1 MPPSS
6 PDASPALPAFV
17 LALALLGV
25 LAAVGGQVLVQMR
38 MAPGTLLPA
47 GAEAAVASPNN
58 ARTSTRPGAMA
69 VPQVETGPGWETL
82 TTPQK
87 LALYPLAERW
97 ALISEAQKRRWLAL
111 AANFSALPEEEQA
124 KFHDRMTDWASLSAQ
139 QRNQARLN
147 YAVTNRLARDDKR
160 AQWEAYQALS
170 DEENALWP
178 HEQPPSP
185 RAPPRHCTPC
195 RPRSWPRFRRPR
207 RPTPAARTHRRFRL
221 CSTTAPHALRH
232 RSPPR
237 RPRRPACPRKIRPPT
252 WSRRPPSRFRWQY
265 RQHSPSGRRFCR
277 NTCDDSAHGHSR
289 QLWPVSSVVPSLADT
304 LRLAFALWNDRHP
317 SRPSTAGI
325 PLCKDLFRRPRPHAQ
340 FVAPHGLLAV

>member
-1 MPPSS
+1 MHPSS

-38 MAPGTLLPA
+38 MVPGTLLPA
-47 GAEAAVASPNN
+47 GAEAAIASPNN

-170 DEENALWP
+170 EEEKRALAARAAPKPKGAATALRPVSPKKLAQVPAATQANPSRPNAP
-178 HEQPPSP
+178 KIPPVLDHSAP
-185 RAPPRHCTPC
+185 RVAAPVTPTAPPATGVPTQN
-195 RPRSWPRFRRPR
+195 PASNVVETAPVSIPVAV
-207 RPTPAARTHRRFRL
+207 PAALPPLDAGSAETPA
-221 CSTTAPHALRH
+221 TTAPMIT
-232 RSPPR
+232 PDN
-237 RPRRPACPRKIRPPT
+237 
-252 WSRRPPSRFRWQY
+252 
-265 RQHSPSGRRFCR
+265 SGLYP
-277 NTCDDSAHGHSR
+277 
-289 QLWPVSSVVPSLADT
+289 Q
-304 LRLAFALWNDRHP
+304 
-317 SRPSTAGI
+317 
-325 PLCKDLFRRPRPHAQ
+325 
-340 FVAPHGLLAV
+340 

>member
-1 MPPSS
+1 MHPSPS
-6 PDASPALPAFV
+6 DASPALPAFV

-58 ARTSTRPGAMA
+58 ARSPTRHGTSM

-124 KFHDRMTDWASLSAQ
+124 KFHDRMADWASLSAQ

-147 YAVTNRLARDDKR
+147 YAVTNRLAPDDKR
-160 AQWEAYQALS
+160 AQWEAYLALS
-170 DEENALWP
+170 EEEKRALAARAAPKPKGAATALRPVSPKKLAQVPAATQANPSRPNAP
-178 HEQPPSP
+178 KIPPVLDHSLP
-185 RAPPRHCTPC
+185 RVAAPV
-195 RPRSWPRFRRPR
+195 
-207 RPTPAARTHRRFRL
+207 TPAAPPASGVPTQNPA
-221 CSTTAPHALRH
+221 STVVETAPISVPVAVPAALAPLGAG
-232 RSPPR
+232 SGEA
-237 RPRRPACPRKIRPPT
+237 PAAPAPIVTPDN
-252 WSRRPPSRFRWQY
+252 
-265 RQHSPSGRRFCR
+265 SGLYP
-277 NTCDDSAHGHSR
+277 
-289 QLWPVSSVVPSLADT
+289 Q
-304 LRLAFALWNDRHP
+304 
-317 SRPSTAGI
+317 
-325 PLCKDLFRRPRPHAQ
+325 
-340 FVAPHGLLAV
+340 

>member
-1 MPPSS
+1 MHPSS

-170 DEENALWP
+170 DEEKRALAARAAPKPKGAATALRPVSPKKLAQVPAATQANPSRPNAP
-178 HEQPPSP
+178 KIPPVLDHSAP
-185 RAPPRHCTPC
+185 RVAAPGTPTAPPATGVPTQN
-195 RPRSWPRFRRPR
+195 PASNVVETAPVSIPVAV
-207 RPTPAARTHRRFRL
+207 PAALPPLGAGSAETPA
-221 CSTTAPHALRH
+221 TTAPMVT
-232 RSPPR
+232 PDN
-237 RPRRPACPRKIRPPT
+237 
-252 WSRRPPSRFRWQY
+252 
-265 RQHSPSGRRFCR
+265 SGLYP
-277 NTCDDSAHGHSR
+277 
-289 QLWPVSSVVPSLADT
+289 Q
-304 LRLAFALWNDRHP
+304 
-317 SRPSTAGI
+317 
-325 PLCKDLFRRPRPHAQ
+325 
-340 FVAPHGLLAV
+340 

>member
-1 MPPSS
+1 MHPSS

-58 ARTSTRPGAMA
+58 ARTSTRPGTMA

-170 DEENALWP
+170 DEEKRALAARAAPKPKGAATALRPVSPKKLAQVPAATQANPSRPNAP
-178 HEQPPSP
+178 KIPPVLDHSAP
-185 RAPPRHCTPC
+185 RVAAPVTPTAPPATGVPTQN
-195 RPRSWPRFRRPR
+195 PASNVVETAPVSIPVAV
-207 RPTPAARTHRRFRL
+207 PAALPPLGAGSAETPA
-221 CSTTAPHALRH
+221 TTAPMVT
-232 RSPPR
+232 PDN
-237 RPRRPACPRKIRPPT
+237 
-252 WSRRPPSRFRWQY
+252 
-265 RQHSPSGRRFCR
+265 SGLYP
-277 NTCDDSAHGHSR
+277 
-289 QLWPVSSVVPSLADT
+289 Q
-304 LRLAFALWNDRHP
+304 
-317 SRPSTAGI
+317 
-325 PLCKDLFRRPRPHAQ
+325 
-340 FVAPHGLLAV
+340 

>member
-1 MPPSS
+1 MHPSS

-58 ARTSTRPGAMA
+58 ARTSTRPGTMA

-170 DEENALWP
+170 DEEKRALAARAAPKPKGAATALHPVSPKKLAQVPAATQANPSRPNAP
-178 HEQPPSP
+178 KIPPVLDHSAP
-185 RAPPRHCTPC
+185 RVAAPVTPTAPPATGVPTQN
-195 RPRSWPRFRRPR
+195 PASNVVETAPVSIPVAV
-207 RPTPAARTHRRFRL
+207 PAALPPLGAGSAETPA
-221 CSTTAPHALRH
+221 TTAPMVT
-232 RSPPR
+232 PDN
-237 RPRRPACPRKIRPPT
+237 
-252 WSRRPPSRFRWQY
+252 
-265 RQHSPSGRRFCR
+265 SGLYP
-277 NTCDDSAHGHSR
+277 
-289 QLWPVSSVVPSLADT
+289 Q
-304 LRLAFALWNDRHP
+304 
-317 SRPSTAGI
+317 
-325 PLCKDLFRRPRPHAQ
+325 
-340 FVAPHGLLAV
+340 

>member
-1 MPPSS
+1 MHPSS
-6 PDASPALPAFV
+6 PDASPALPAIV

-58 ARTSTRPGAMA
+58 ARTLSRPGTPT
-69 VPQVETGPGWETL
+69 VPAVETGPGWETL

-124 KFHDRMTDWASLSAQ
+124 KFHDRMTGWASLSAQ

-170 DEENALWP
+170 DEERLALAARAAP
-178 HEQPPSP
+178 KPKGAATALHPVSPKKLAQVPAATQANPNRPNVPKIPPVLDRSAP
-185 RAPPRHCTPC
+185 RVAAPV
-195 RPRSWPRFRRPR
+195 
-207 RPTPAARTHRRFRL
+207 TPAVSPAIGASAQSPA
-221 CSTTAPHALRH
+221 STVVETAPVSVPVAVPAAL
-232 RSPPR
+232 PPLGAGSAEA
-237 RPRRPACPRKIRPPT
+237 PAATTPLVTPDN
-252 WSRRPPSRFRWQY
+252 
-265 RQHSPSGRRFCR
+265 SGLYP
-277 NTCDDSAHGHSR
+277 
-289 QLWPVSSVVPSLADT
+289 Q
-304 LRLAFALWNDRHP
+304 
-317 SRPSTAGI
+317 
-325 PLCKDLFRRPRPHAQ
+325 
-340 FVAPHGLLAV
+340 

>member
-1 MPPSS
+1 MHPSS

-170 DEENALWP
+170 DEEKRALAARAAPKPKGAATALHPVSPKKLAQVPAATQANPSRPNAP
-178 HEQPPSP
+178 KIPPVLDHSAP
-185 RAPPRHCTPC
+185 RVAAPVTPTAPPATGV
-195 RPRSWPRFRRPR
+195 
-207 RPTPAARTHRRFRL
+207 PTQNPASNVVETAPVSIPVAVPAALPPLGAGSAETPT
-221 CSTTAPHALRH
+221 TTAPMVT
-232 RSPPR
+232 PDN
-237 RPRRPACPRKIRPPT
+237 
-252 WSRRPPSRFRWQY
+252 
-265 RQHSPSGRRFCR
+265 SGLYP
-277 NTCDDSAHGHSR
+277 
-289 QLWPVSSVVPSLADT
+289 Q
-304 LRLAFALWNDRHP
+304 
-317 SRPSTAGI
+317 
-325 PLCKDLFRRPRPHAQ
+325 
-340 FVAPHGLLAV
+340 

>member
-1 MPPSS
+1 MHPSS

-170 DEENALWP
+170 DEEKRALASRAAPKPKGAATALRPVSPKKLAQVPAATQANPSRPNAP
-178 HEQPPSP
+178 KIPPVLDHSAP
-185 RAPPRHCTPC
+185 RVAAPVTPTAPPATGVPTQN
-195 RPRSWPRFRRPR
+195 PASNVVETAPVSIPVAV
-207 RPTPAARTHRRFRL
+207 PAALPPLGAGSAETPA
-221 CSTTAPHALRH
+221 TTAPMVT
-232 RSPPR
+232 PDN
-237 RPRRPACPRKIRPPT
+237 
-252 WSRRPPSRFRWQY
+252 
-265 RQHSPSGRRFCR
+265 SGLYP
-277 NTCDDSAHGHSR
+277 
-289 QLWPVSSVVPSLADT
+289 Q
-304 LRLAFALWNDRHP
+304 
-317 SRPSTAGI
+317 
-325 PLCKDLFRRPRPHAQ
+325 
-340 FVAPHGLLAV
+340 

>member
-1 MPPSS
+1 MHPSS

-97 ALISEAQKRRWLAL
+97 ALISETQKRRWLAL

-170 DEENALWP
+170 DEEKRALAARAAPKPKGAATALRPVSPKKLAQVPAATQANPSRPNAP
-178 HEQPPSP
+178 KIPPVLDHSAP
-185 RAPPRHCTPC
+185 RVAAPVTPTAPPATGVPTQN
-195 RPRSWPRFRRPR
+195 PASNVVETAPVSIPVAI
-207 RPTPAARTHRRFRL
+207 PAALPPLGAGSAETPA
-221 CSTTAPHALRH
+221 TTAPMVT
-232 RSPPR
+232 PDN
-237 RPRRPACPRKIRPPT
+237 
-252 WSRRPPSRFRWQY
+252 
-265 RQHSPSGRRFCR
+265 SGLYP
-277 NTCDDSAHGHSR
+277 
-289 QLWPVSSVVPSLADT
+289 Q
-304 LRLAFALWNDRHP
+304 
-317 SRPSTAGI
+317 
-325 PLCKDLFRRPRPHAQ
+325 
-340 FVAPHGLLAV
+340 

>member
-1 MPPSS
+1 MHPSS

-58 ARTSTRPGAMA
+58 ARTSTRLGAMA

-170 DEENALWP
+170 DEEKRALAARAAPKPKGAATALRPVSPKKLAQVPAATQANPSRPNAP
-178 HEQPPSP
+178 KIPPVLDHSAP
-185 RAPPRHCTPC
+185 RVAAPVTPTAPPATGVPTQN
-195 RPRSWPRFRRPR
+195 PASNVVETAPVSIPVAV
-207 RPTPAARTHRRFRL
+207 PAALPPLGAGSAETPA
-221 CSTTAPHALRH
+221 TTAPMVT
-232 RSPPR
+232 PDN
-237 RPRRPACPRKIRPPT
+237 
-252 WSRRPPSRFRWQY
+252 
-265 RQHSPSGRRFCR
+265 SGLYP
-277 NTCDDSAHGHSR
+277 
-289 QLWPVSSVVPSLADT
+289 Q
-304 LRLAFALWNDRHP
+304 
-317 SRPSTAGI
+317 
-325 PLCKDLFRRPRPHAQ
+325 
-340 FVAPHGLLAV
+340 

>member
-1 MPPSS
+1 MHPSS

-160 AQWEAYQALS
+160 AQWEADQALS
-170 DEENALWP
+170 DEEKRALAARAAPKPKGAATALRPVSPKKLAQVPAATQANPSRPNAP
-178 HEQPPSP
+178 KIPPVLDHSAP
-185 RAPPRHCTPC
+185 RVAAPVTPTAPPATGVPTQN
-195 RPRSWPRFRRPR
+195 PASNVVETAPVSIPVAV
-207 RPTPAARTHRRFRL
+207 PAALPPLGAGSAETPA
-221 CSTTAPHALRH
+221 TTAPMVT
-232 RSPPR
+232 PDN
-237 RPRRPACPRKIRPPT
+237 
-252 WSRRPPSRFRWQY
+252 
-265 RQHSPSGRRFCR
+265 SGLYP
-277 NTCDDSAHGHSR
+277 
-289 QLWPVSSVVPSLADT
+289 Q
-304 LRLAFALWNDRHP
+304 
-317 SRPSTAGI
+317 
-325 PLCKDLFRRPRPHAQ
+325 
-340 FVAPHGLLAV
+340 

>member
-1 MPPSS
+1 MHPSS
-6 PDASPALPAFV
+6 PDASPALPAIV

-25 LAAVGGQVLVQMR
+25 FAAVGGQVLIQMR

-58 ARTSTRPGAMA
+58 ARTPAQPGAIA

-111 AANFSALPEEEQA
+111 AATFSSLPEDEQA

-147 YAVTNRLARDDKR
+147 YAVTNKLARDDKR

-170 DEENALWP
+170 EEEKRALAARAAPKPKGAATALRPVSPKKLAQVPAATQASPTRPNAP
-178 HEQPPSP
+178 KIPPVTDISAPRIAAPVPMPAPATPSSPSP
-185 RAPPRHCTPC
+185 STVETAPVSVPVAV
-195 RPRSWPRFRRPR
+195 
-207 RPTPAARTHRRFRL
+207 PAAL
-221 CSTTAPHALRH
+221 
-232 RSPPR
+232 PPLGSSSADM
-237 RPRRPACPRKIRPPT
+237 PAAASQPVTPDN
-252 WSRRPPSRFRWQY
+252 
-265 RQHSPSGRRFCR
+265 SGLYP
-277 NTCDDSAHGHSR
+277 
-289 QLWPVSSVVPSLADT
+289 Q
-304 LRLAFALWNDRHP
+304 
-317 SRPSTAGI
+317 
-325 PLCKDLFRRPRPHAQ
+325 
-340 FVAPHGLLAV
+340 